1 MRGAQGCHAIR
12 SIDIITLLII
22 CRPDERRPI
31 ADRSAGMT
39 CNDTF
44 LSEIFDV
51 ARLIRAHAD
60 RRAREHGMSRA
71 QWIILL
77 KLDQQPGLSQQE
89 LADLIEVEP
98 ISIGRLVDR
107 LADRGLVER
116 RRDPKDRRVWRLHLL
131 PAAAPVLR
139 EITAYKAALVESATE
154 GVPSEALADLSRTL
168 LMVKNNL
175 AADMPRMRRTADEG

>member
-1 MRGAQGCHAIR
+1 
-12 SIDIITLLII
+12 
-22 CRPDERRPI
+22 
-31 ADRSAGMT
+31 
-39 CNDTF
+39 
-44 LSEIFDV
+44 
-51 ARLIRAHAD
+51 
-60 RRAREHGMSRA
+60 MSRA

-131 PAAAPVLR
+131 PAAEPILRTVL
-139 EITAYKAALVESATE
+139 AYRKALLETVTE
-154 GVPSEALADLSRTL
+154 GIPEEALADLSRTL
-168 LMVKNNL
+168 LTIKNNL

>member
-1 MRGAQGCHAIR
+1 
-12 SIDIITLLII
+12 
-22 CRPDERRPI
+22 
-31 ADRSAGMT
+31 MT

-131 PAAAPVLR
+131 PAAEPILRTVL
-139 EITAYKAALVESATE
+139 AYRKALLETVTE
-154 GVPSEALADLSRTL
+154 GIPEEALADLSRTL
-168 LMVKNNL
+168 LTIKNNL

>member
-1 MRGAQGCHAIR
+1 
-12 SIDIITLLII
+12 
-22 CRPDERRPI
+22 
-31 ADRSAGMT
+31 MT

-131 PAAAPVLR
+131 PAAEPILRTVL
-139 EITAYKAALVESATE
+139 AYRKALLETVTE
-154 GVPSEALADLSRTL
+154 GIPEEALADLSHTL
-168 LMVKNNL
+168 LTIKNNL